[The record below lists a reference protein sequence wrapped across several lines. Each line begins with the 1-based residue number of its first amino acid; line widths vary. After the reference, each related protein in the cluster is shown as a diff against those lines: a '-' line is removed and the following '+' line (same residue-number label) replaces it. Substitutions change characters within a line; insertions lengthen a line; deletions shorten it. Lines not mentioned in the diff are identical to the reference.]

1 VNYAEIPNAE
11 LDDMMA
17 TRVMGWAPHGGDW
30 RHPDGIVYT
39 SGDYWQPST
48 MYEPMVD
55 VLFKALEDGYAVE
68 NISKGKEGYG
78 VEFGRFESDGY
89 YYQHVAHAP
98 TLPRALCEAIAA
110 AYEERK

>member
-1 VNYAEIPNAE
+1 VNYAEMTNAE

-17 TRVMGWAPHGGDW
+17 TRVMGWTPHGGDW

-39 SGDYWQPST
+39 SGDWQPST
-48 MYEPMVD
+48 MDEPMVD
-55 VLFKALEDGYAVE
+55 VLFKVLRDGY
-68 NISKGKEGYG
+68 SP
-78 VEFGRFESDGY
+78 RFFQSSDKRFFWVRVYRNEEVICEAG
-89 YYQHVAHAP
+89 AL